1 MNKASLPRLR
11 KRAEFLA
18 ARAGV
23 RANRRLVAI
32 EARARGDDAPPR
44 VGFTA
49 TKRLGGAVARNRAKR
64 RLRAAAQALLPEHAR
79 IGCDYVL
86 IARDGVGDAPWP
98 ALLDDVRSAL
108 IRLRAALEGA
118 SDAPKPVRG
127 ARPEEGGRG

>member
-1 MNKASLPRLR
+1 MR

-64 RLRAAAQALLPEHAR
+64 RMRAAAQALLP
-79 IGCDYVL
+79 
-86 IARDGVGDAPWP
+86 
-98 ALLDDVRSAL
+98 
-108 IRLRAALEGA
+108 
-118 SDAPKPVRG
+118 
-127 ARPEEGGRG
+127 